1 MKPATGNEPDRTPAG
16 QAAPETARSHVSSK
30 FIRREAALAASDAK
44 HAKIIAQRFSL
55 LRTRILREMRS
66 RDWSRLAVVPLTP
79 GAGGTF
85 VAVNLSLALARQPH
99 TQVALVDL
107 DLGGPDVA
115 RQLAIPGCT
124 SVGERLREG
133 GGLDGLLVRVDEAP
147 NLSVL
152 APERADPAAAELLQ
166 DEALAQAMR
175 KLHESHPAEMMILD
189 TAPLLAED
197 AALAAL
203 PLADALLLVA
213 DGRQGTAA
221 DMAEAERLLVG
232 MPPVMGVVLNKSED

>member
-1 MKPATGNEPDRTPAG
+1 M
-16 QAAPETARSHVSSK
+16 
-30 FIRREAALAASDAK
+30 AASDAK
-44 HAKIIAQRFSL
+44 HARIIAQRFSL

-66 RDWSRLAVVPLTP
+66 RGWSKLAVVPLTP

-99 TQVALVDL
+99 TRVALVDL
-107 DLGGPDVA
+107 NLGGPDVA
-115 RQLAIPGCT
+115 RQLAIPGCAPVADT
-124 SVGERLREG
+124 LRQG
-133 GGLDGLLVRVDEAP
+133 AGLDRLLMRVDEAP

-152 APERADPAAAELLQ
+152 APERAESAAAELLQ
-166 DEALAQAMR
+166 DEALAQAMQR
-175 KLHESHPAEMMILD
+175 LHQSHPAEMMVFD

-213 DGRQGTAA
+213 DGRKGTAA
-221 DMAEAERLLVG
+221 DMAEAERLLAG
-232 MPPVMGVVLNKSED
+232 MPAVMGVVLNKSED